1 MEDPDKDFV
10 CRTKEILDTVRTKH
24 DVSLLVNCTFG
35 LVIFPHTIVLERLR
49 PVSRESWW
57 SSSEFWSK
65 NLKDQHDLPNFL
77 KTALGNNHFPKS
89 IGEFLHKLRN
99 ALVHQEFEPINNEG
113 QLMGMKWTIIK
124 KRDLHLEL
132 KEEELRELL
141 PFIANVYLRFLSEE
155 CN

>member
-35 LVIFPHTIVLERLR
+35 LVIFPHTIVLEKLK

-65 NLKDQHDLPNFL
+65 NLKDQEGLPEFL
-77 KTALGNNHFPKS
+77 RAALKNNHFPKS

-99 ALVHQEFEPINNEG
+99 ALAHQEFEPINDDG
-113 QLMGMKWTIIK
+113 RLIGIRWMIVRD
-124 KRDLHLEL
+124 RDLRLEL
-132 KEEELRELL
+132 RKEEFKELL

-155 CN
+155 CT